1 MTDTDKQTYTTME
14 VTVNVDIDDVL
25 DACSTEEVL
34 DRYSREEISE
44 YLEGREE
51 KVEYL
56 EGRQQN
62 APYGAGLKESIENIV
77 RTKTNM
83 YPDKK
88 TVMETMVE
96 IINDLW

>member
-1 MTDTDKQTYTTME
+1 ME
-14 VTVNVDIDDVL
+14 VTVEVDIDDVL
-25 DACSTEEVL
+25 DSCSTKEVL
-34 DRYSREEISE
+34 DRYSREEIAE

-62 APYGAGLKESIENIV
+62 APYGAGLKESIENIG

>member
-1 MTDTDKQTYTTME
+1 ME
-14 VTVNVDIDDVL
+14 VTVEVDIDDVL
-25 DACSTEEVL
+25 DSYSAEEVL
-34 DRYSREEISE
+34 DRYSREEIAE
-44 YLEGREE
+44 YLESREE

>member
-1 MTDTDKQTYTTME
+1 ME
-14 VTVNVDIDDVL
+14 VTVEVDIDDVL
-25 DACSTEEVL
+25 DACSIEDVL

>member
-1 MTDTDKQTYTTME
+1 ME
-14 VTVNVDIDDVL
+14 VTVEVDIDDVL
-25 DACSTEEVL
+25 DSCSTKEVL
-34 DRYSREEISE
+34 DRYSREEIAE

-56 EGRQQN
+56 EGREEKVEYLEGIQQN

>member
-1 MTDTDKQTYTTME
+1 ME
-14 VTVNVDIDDVL
+14 VTVDVDIDDVL
-25 DACSTEEVL
+25 DSCSTEEVL
-34 DRYSREEISE
+34 DRYSREEIAE

-62 APYGAGLKESIENIV
+62 SPYGEGLKESIENIV

>member
-1 MTDTDKQTYTTME
+1 ME
-14 VTVNVDIDDVL
+14 VTVEVDIDDVL
-25 DACSTEEVL
+25 DSCSTKEVL
-34 DRYSREEISE
+34 DRYSREEIAE

-77 RTKTNM
+77 RTKT

>member
-1 MTDTDKQTYTTME
+1 ME
-14 VTVNVDIDDVL
+14 VTVDVDIDDVL
-25 DACSTEEVL
+25 DSCSTEEVL
-34 DRYSREEISE
+34 DRYS
-44 YLEGREE
+44 REE

-88 TVMETMVE
+88 TVMEAMVE

>member
-1 MTDTDKQTYTTME
+1 ME
-14 VTVNVDIDDVL
+14 VTVEVDIDDVL
-25 DACSTEEVL
+25 DSCSTEEVL
-34 DRYSREEISE
+34 DRYSMEEIAE

-62 APYGAGLKESIENIV
+62 APYGAGIKESIENIV

-88 TVMETMVE
+88 TVMDTMVE

>member
-1 MTDTDKQTYTTME
+1 ME
-14 VTVNVDIDDVL
+14 VTVEVDIDDVL
-25 DACSTEEVL
+25 DSCSTKEVL
-34 DRYSREEISE
+34 DRYSREEIAE

-62 APYGAGLKESIENIV
+62 APYMAELKESIENIV

>member
-1 MTDTDKQTYTTME
+1 ME
-14 VTVNVDIDDVL
+14 VTVEVDIDDVL
-25 DACSTEEVL
+25 DSCSTKEVL
-34 DRYSREEISE
+34 DRYSREEIAE

-56 EGRQQN
+56 EGKQQN
-62 APYGAGLKESIENIV
+62 ASYGAGLKESIKNIV

>member
-1 MTDTDKQTYTTME
+1 ME
-14 VTVNVDIDDVL
+14 VTVEVDIDDVL
-25 DACSTEEVL
+25 DSYSTEEVL
-34 DRYSREEISE
+34 DRYSREEITE

-56 EGRQQN
+56 EEQN
-62 APYGAGLKESIENIV
+62 APYGAWLKESIEDIV
-77 RTKTNM
+77 RTKTDM

>member
-1 MTDTDKQTYTTME
+1 ME
-14 VTVNVDIDDVL
+14 VTVEVDIDDVL
-25 DACSTEEVL
+25 DSCSTKEVL
-34 DRYSREEISE
+34 DRYSREDIAE

-62 APYGAGLKESIENIV
+62 ASYGAGLKESIENIV

>member
-1 MTDTDKQTYTTME
+1 ME
-14 VTVNVDIDDVL
+14 VTVEVDIDDVL
-25 DACSTEEVL
+25 DSCSTEEVL
-34 DRYSREEISE
+34 DRYS
-44 YLEGREE
+44 REE

-62 APYGAGLKESIENIV
+62 AQYGAGLKESIENIV

>member
-1 MTDTDKQTYTTME
+1 ME
-14 VTVNVDIDDVL
+14 VTVEVDIDDVL
-25 DACSTEEVL
+25 DSCSTKEVL
-34 DRYSREEISE
+34 DRYS
-44 YLEGREE
+44 REE

-88 TVMETMVE
+88 TVMETIVE

>member
-1 MTDTDKQTYTTME
+1 ME
-14 VTVNVDIDDVL
+14 VTVDIDIDDVL
-25 DACSTEEVL
+25 DSCSTKEVL
-34 DRYSREEISE
+34 DRYSREEIAE
-44 YLEGREE
+44 YLEGR
-51 KVEYL
+51 

>member
-1 MTDTDKQTYTTME
+1 ME
-14 VTVNVDIDDVL
+14 VTVDVDIDDVL
-25 DACSTEEVL
+25 DSCSTEEVL
-34 DRYSREEISE
+34 DRYSREEIAE

-56 EGRQQN
+56 EGRHQN
-62 APYGAGLKESIENIV
+62 SPYGAGLKESIENIV

>member
-1 MTDTDKQTYTTME
+1 ME
-14 VTVNVDIDDVL
+14 VTVDVDIDDVL
-25 DACSTEEVL
+25 DSCSTEEVL
-34 DRYSREEISE
+34 DRYSREEIAE

-62 APYGAGLKESIENIV
+62 SPYEAGLKESIENIV

>member
-1 MTDTDKQTYTTME
+1 ME
-14 VTVNVDIDDVL
+14 VTVEVDIDDVL
-25 DACSTEEVL
+25 DSCSTKEVL
-34 DRYSREEISE
+34 DRYSREEIAE

-62 APYGAGLKESIENIV
+62 APYMAGIKESIENIV

>member
-1 MTDTDKQTYTTME
+1 ME
-14 VTVNVDIDDVL
+14 VTVEVDIDDVL
-25 DACSTEEVL
+25 DSCSTKEVL
-34 DRYSREEISE
+34 DRYIREEIAE

>member
-1 MTDTDKQTYTTME
+1 ME
-14 VTVNVDIDDVL
+14 VTVEVDIDDVL
-25 DACSTEEVL
+25 DSCSTKEVL
-34 DRYSREEISE
+34 DRYS
-44 YLEGREE
+44 REE

-62 APYGAGLKESIENIV
+62 APYEAGLKESIENIV

>member
-1 MTDTDKQTYTTME
+1 MV
-14 VTVNVDIDDVL
+14 VTVEVDIDDVL
-25 DACSTEEVL
+25 DSCSTEEIL
-34 DRYSREEISE
+34 GRYSMEEIA
-44 YLEGREE
+44 
-51 KVEYL
+51 EYL

-77 RTKTNM
+77 KTKTNM

-88 TVMETMVE
+88 TVMETMAE

>member
-1 MTDTDKQTYTTME
+1 ME
-14 VTVNVDIDDVL
+14 VTVEVDIDDVL
-25 DACSTEEVL
+25 DSCSTEEVL
-34 DRYSREEISE
+34 DRYSREEIAE

-62 APYGAGLKESIENIV
+62 TPYGTGLKESIENIV

-88 TVMETMVE
+88 TVMETIVE

>member
-1 MTDTDKQTYTTME
+1 ME
-14 VTVNVDIDDVL
+14 VTVEVDIDDVL
-25 DACSTEEVL
+25 DSCSTKEVL
-34 DRYSREEISE
+34 DRYSREEIAE

-62 APYGAGLKESIENIV
+62 APYMAGLKESIENIV

-96 IINDLW
+96 IINDIW

>member
-1 MTDTDKQTYTTME
+1 ME
-14 VTVNVDIDDVL
+14 VTVDVDIDDVL
-25 DACSTEEVL
+25 DSCSIEEVL
-34 DRYSREEISE
+34 DRYSREEIAE

-62 APYGAGLKESIENIV
+62 SPYGEGLKESIENIV